1 MDMEKKKNLGK
12 AHFENDL
19 LHLLGVWKHW
29 QTFHSYEAD
38 LYKPFPIDSCFV
50 VFFFKKLFCL
60 LICHYRSPPE
70 KKEHMLAQPF

>member
-50 VFFFKKLFCL
+50 VFFFKN
-60 LICHYRSPPE
+60 YSVY
-70 KKEHMLAQPF
+70 